1 MKQREEFEARLR
13 TIGSPWLSLTTEQ
26 IGLLFGHYESLV
38 KWNKVMNL
46 TRVDSL
52 EEAAVRHY
60 GESLF
65 LACHLPKGTTRVADI
80 GSGPG
85 FPGFPLA
92 VARPEIEVTLVE
104 PVAKK
109 AAFLR
114 ETARIPNVS
123 IKQCRA
129 DQLRGEFDW
138 LVSRAVKAEE
148 VLEASSRLGAR
159 VALLVS
165 ASDALL
171 LRGFEHLVLPWV
183 GGGVLL
189 LSRE

>member
-13 TIGSPWLSLTTEQ
+13 TIGSPWLSLTTQQ

-65 LACHLPKGTTRVADI
+65 LACHLPKGIARVADI

-114 ETARIPNVS
+114 VAARIPNVS
-123 IKQCRA
+123 IKQCRS

-171 LRGFEHLVLPWV
+171 LRGFEQLALPWV